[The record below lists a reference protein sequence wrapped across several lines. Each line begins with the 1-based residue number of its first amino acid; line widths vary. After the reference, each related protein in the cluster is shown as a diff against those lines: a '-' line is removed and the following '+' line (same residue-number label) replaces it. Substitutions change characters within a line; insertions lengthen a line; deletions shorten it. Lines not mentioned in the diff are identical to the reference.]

1 MRREERHA
9 WQRKSHMQR
18 QIGRTSLVAVVK
30 NLLCKARDAGSI
42 SGWGTQIP
50 QAAEQRTR
58 CSATSELTRPQDA
71 EKIQC
76 AIAKA

>member
-50 QAAEQRTR
+50 QAAQIGQE
-58 CSATSELTRPQDA
+58 
-71 EKIQC
+71 EKKRKRERE
-76 AIAKA
+76 AKRDSCPR